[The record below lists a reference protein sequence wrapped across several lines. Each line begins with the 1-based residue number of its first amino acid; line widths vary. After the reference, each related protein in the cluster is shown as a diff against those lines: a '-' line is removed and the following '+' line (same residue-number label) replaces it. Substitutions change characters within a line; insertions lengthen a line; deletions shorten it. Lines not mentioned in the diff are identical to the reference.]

1 MFITAYPSR
10 RYRSPLVGIA
20 LHSGQSVIF
29 TAPVL
34 AVVLRWAFPPTG
46 TGCPERVPA

>member
-1 MFITAYPSR
+1 VGHPQTLLDIFITAYPSR

-20 LHSGQSVIF
+20 IHSAQSVIF

-34 AVVLRWAFPPTG
+34 ALVLR
-46 TGCPERVPA
+46 